1 MQHYAWLFIL
11 WLFSLAHI
19 VGVTQHMTLSI
30 VLFDF
35 FYLRHALII

>member
-11 WLFSLAHI
+11 LLFSLAHI
-19 VGVTQHMTLSI
+19 VEATQHVTLSI
-30 VLFDF
+30 VLFDV